1 MVMANIFLI
10 GFMGTGK
17 STIAN
22 SLKRKYDMQVVDM
35 DSEIEKNQGKAISEI
50 FAEEGE
56 EYFRDLE
63 TQLVMDLQRRDNVVV
78 SCGGGAVL
86 REKNV
91 QEMRKSGKI
100 ILLQATPETILE
112 RVKNSHNRPLLE
124 GNKNIDFIK
133 ELMSKRED
141 KYNSAADIVVSVD
154 ARAVE
159 DIADE
164 VYSKVFSK

>member
-1 MVMANIFLI
+1 MANIFLI